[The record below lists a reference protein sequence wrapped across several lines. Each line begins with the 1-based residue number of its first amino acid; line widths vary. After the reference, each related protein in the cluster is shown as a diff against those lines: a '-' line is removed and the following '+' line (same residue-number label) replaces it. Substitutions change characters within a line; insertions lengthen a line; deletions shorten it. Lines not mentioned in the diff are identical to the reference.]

1 MNVVASEDAPLQ
13 ISTTLFGDLG
23 RALSYHWLLIMLT
36 GLGTVICTY
45 LAFQFVP
52 DQYVS
57 TSRLLVKLGRENVEL
72 PATVDKG
79 SLLSTGVRKEEI
91 NSEIQLIA
99 SRPLIEATVDRIG
112 LAAFRSDPPPPVT
125 WFQRSKAVI
134 RSVVSEVRATV
145 REWLILLNLRQRL
158 AEREE
163 VVLLL
168 TKTLSVEREKDSDVI
183 AISAKLPSGD
193 LAMRVVSTV
202 VEIYLERRVEM
213 RRDRGMSDFFD
224 DQLNVL
230 RAQLADLD
238 ARKLRLRDTR
248 NMSAV
253 SEERVLLVSRLQGL
267 YGQLADDEREL
278 LLLGAAPRAA
288 ASASAAALAVPLSSF
303 PNLEQL
309 RVKTTE
315 LRVRRTEL
323 LQKFKPDA
331 EPVDRVS
338 REIAEIERTLQ
349 LAITTQQAQR
359 RELARTIEQRLLS
372 LNGGEAAL
380 EVIERERQAATQ
392 NYQSYQRRREEARV
406 SEALDVRRVSNIALL
421 SPAERPIEPVGPRKL
436 LIVALAFP
444 FGLIAGLGIALLL
457 EYLNQTIRDERDLAP
472 GGRSL
477 HLGWLRT
484 GWR

>member
-125 WFQRSKAVI
+125 WFQRLKAVI

>member
-23 RALSYHWLLIMLT
+23 RALSYHWLLIILT